1 MFIGLIGYARSGK
14 DTVADYL
21 VAQHGFTKV
30 AFADVMREA
39 LVRLDP
45 WITLNEMQHVSL
57 AQALRFMTWDE
68 LKEQSPDVRPLL
80 QRFGTEMGR
89 KTFGEDFW
97 VNLAINR
104 ANTLDTKVVFSDVR
118 FLNEAE
124 AIFKQFGDLWKI
136 TRPGVGP
143 ANGHVSE
150 TEALSFSPI
159 SHDVVNDGTIEQL
172 HRAVDSALDMTEKAW
187 GFNGL
192 AV

>member
-1 MFIGLIGYARSGK
+1 MFIGLLGYARSGK

-21 VAQHGFTKV
+21 VETHGFTKI

-45 WITLNEMQHVSL
+45 WITVNELQHVSL
-57 AQALRFMTWDE
+57 SQALRFLTWEE

-104 ANTLDTKVVFSDVR
+104 AEAAGTKVVFSDVR
-118 FLNEAE
+118 FLNEAS
-124 AIFKQFGDLWKI
+124 AIAKQFGDLWKI

-143 ANGHVSE
+143 ANDHVSE
-150 TEALSFSPI
+150 TEALSFSGI
-159 SHDVVNDGTIEQL
+159 HYELVNDGTIDQL
-172 HRAVDSALDMTEKAW
+172 HRAVDSTLEASERSLQFNVLD
-187 GFNGL
+187 
-192 AV
+192 V